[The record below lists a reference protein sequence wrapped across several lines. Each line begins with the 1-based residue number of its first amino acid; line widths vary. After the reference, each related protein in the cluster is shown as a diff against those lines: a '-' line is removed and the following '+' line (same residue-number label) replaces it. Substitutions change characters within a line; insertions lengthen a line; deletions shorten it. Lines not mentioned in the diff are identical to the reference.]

1 MVYKKSDPSIK
12 GSLLFEPR
20 RLTVAV
26 RLVILGTA
34 YHPVVCQHGLLAVR
48 QVTLREES
56 LLVLGELGQVT
67 LTQLDRLR
75 HRRETVTRI
84 DGVLGLREGVT
95 VGVALADVQTATFFA
110 GRRRLAVRTDEV
122 VAVVVTIYL
131 FRLG

>member
-1 MVYKKSDPSIK
+1 MC
-12 GSLLFEPR
+12 
-20 RLTVAV
+20 
-26 RLVILGTA
+26 LVILGTA
-34 YHPVVCQHGLLAVR
+34 YHPVVCQHGLFAVR

-56 LLVLGELGQVT
+56 LLVLGQLGQVT

-84 DGVLGLREGVT
+84 DGVLGLRQHVT
-95 VGVALADVQTATFFA
+95 VGVTLADVQTATFFA